1 MVISDTA
8 VGIGKVPEA
17 QLDVRGTGGFT
28 GDLTVGGSVGI
39 KTTSPQRPLH
49 VSGDSWVTGVMY
61 DGYISSNRAR
71 SVKKYVNGVNLATL
85 TTTFKLG
92 SIYRGGII
100 KLYMTSGVS
109 GSSTTATVMY
119 AVWGFNW
126 AGGTSMTDYNMVY
139 YESASGNSTSI
150 SVASNGVLTISG
162 SMYSSFSY
170 PLMEV
175 EVYYAGGIFVDY

>member
-1 MVISDTA
+1 M
-8 VGIGKVPEA
+8 GIG
-17 QLDVRGTGGFT
+17 
-28 GDLTVGGSVGI
+28 
-39 KTTSPQRPLH
+39 TTNPQRQLH

-92 SIYRGGII
+92 DLYKGGII
-100 KLYMTSGVS
+100 KVYMTSGVS

-119 AVWGFNW
+119 GVWGFNW
-126 AGGTSMTDYNMVY
+126 AGGTNRTTYNMAY
-139 YESASGNSTSI
+139 YESSSGNNTSI
-150 SVASNGVLTISG
+150 AVASDGVLTISG
-162 SMYSSFSY
+162 TMYSSFSY